1 MLLILLALIAATYG
15 TARLTRT
22 LEPGQRAIAWLVFLL
37 AIAWLFWKL
46 MQAGLLGRAT
56 GADS

>member
-1 MLLILLALIAATYG
+1 VLLILVALILAAYG

-22 LEPGQRAIAWLVFLL
+22 LKPGQRAIAWLVFLL

-46 MQAGLLGRAT
+46 LQAGLLGRAT
-56 GADS
+56 GA